1 MKRSIFHAIFVRFWT
16 PLRTLFEKWPFR
28 PGWSSGVLQSFVFP
42 PPNTSSLKKRN
53 FPSVLLLA
61 GKKKRKMFWLKQ

>member
-1 MKRSIFHAIFVRFWT
+1 LKNDLSVRDDRRGSYN
-16 PLRTLFEKWPFR
+16 LLF
-28 PGWSSGVLQSFVFP
+28 S